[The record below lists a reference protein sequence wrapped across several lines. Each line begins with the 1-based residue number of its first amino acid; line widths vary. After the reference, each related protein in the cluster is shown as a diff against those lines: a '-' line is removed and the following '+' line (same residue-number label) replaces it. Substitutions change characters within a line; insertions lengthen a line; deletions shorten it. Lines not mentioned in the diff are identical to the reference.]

1 MAKASM
7 PLSSPRFKLG
17 EATTPTMA
25 PRARTW
31 KWWAAKSLSDLLDWV
46 ERLPG
51 QRFYDLHLEASAL
64 RHRKGRNTVTI
75 KARDKAIQFRTPTL
89 RALWRAETLLTKEPA
104 TIGWIDTF
112 DRNDIFW
119 DVGANIGIYSLYAAK
134 VRGVLTLAFEPAAFN
149 HALLCDNIRLNG
161 LEDRVAAY
169 GLAFSNS
176 SELGRLSVADDEPG
190 AAVASVEDVGVG
202 RLKQAVL
209 VFSVDDFI
217 ERFQPPF
224 PTHIKIDVDGL
235 ETQILEG
242 SRRTLADPRLKSL
255 LVEVDERDPSQP
267 ARIDA
272 VLGEFEF
279 RLVEVQGSPLAPN
292 SASRN
297 RIYCR
302 GRQAVSASPRG

>member
-1 MAKASM
+1 
-7 PLSSPRFKLG
+7 
-17 EATTPTMA
+17 MA

-31 KWWAAKSLSDLLDWV
+31 KWRAAKALSELIDRV
-46 ERLPG
+46 ERLG
-51 QRFYDLHLEASAL
+51 GTRFYNLHLEAAAL
-64 RHRKGRNTVTI
+64 RHRKGRNMVSV
-75 KARDKAIQFRTPTL
+75 KAKDQVLHFRTPTA
-89 RALWRAETLLTKEPA
+89 RALWRSETLLTKEPA

-112 DRNDIFW
+112 DCDDVFW
-119 DVGANIGIYSLYAAK
+119 DVGANTGIYSLYAAK
-134 VRGVLTLAFEPAAFN
+134 LKDVRTLAFEPAAFN

-176 SELGRLSVADDEPG
+176 SKLGELKIADDEPG
-190 AAVASVEDVGVG
+190 AAVASVDDASVG
-202 RLKQAVL
+202 RLRQAAL

-217 ERFQPPF
+217 DRFRPPF

-235 ETQILEG
+235 ETEILEG

-255 LVEVDERDPSQP
+255 LVEVDERDGSRP

-272 VLGEFEF
+272 VLGEFGF
-279 RLVEVQGSPLAPN
+279 RLTEVQGSPLAPN

-297 RIYCR
+297 RIYR
-302 GRQAVSASPRG
+302 RD